1 MANIKQKHHSSEKYN
16 KVTPQCII
24 HDIQDKITRP
34 TKNQEHFIHVQKE
47 RKLMKI
53 SHDITQMMKCANNFK
68 AAILTTFRDNK
79 GTITI
84 MHEWAGN

>member
-1 MANIKQKHHSSEKYN
+1 
-16 KVTPQCII
+16 
-24 HDIQDKITRP
+24 
-34 TKNQEHFIHVQKE
+34 
-47 RKLMKI
+47 MKI

-84 MHEWAGN
+84 MHEWAGNQSTEKKNKKKS